1 MSEAAETISETIRS
15 RFDDLT
21 RAERQLANLLLD
33 NYPVSG
39 LGSITTVADNAKVS
53 TPTVVRTVKKLGFR
67 GFPEFQAQLRQ
78 ELEAALSNPIAKHER
93 WASNAPDGHILNR
106 FADAVMSNMRQT
118 LTQLD
123 PARLDAAC
131 TLLADQKRPLHFVG
145 GRITHAL
152 ADYFFTHMQVIRD
165 DVTLV
170 ASNSNAWP
178 HYVLNMKDGD
188 VLVIFDIRRYEH
200 AMFKLAEM
208 ARSRGA
214 AIILLTDQWG
224 SPVSKLARHT
234 FNMHIEVP
242 SAWDTSVVTLF
253 VVEAMIESVQSLIWG
268 TTRGRMRELE
278 ALFDES
284 RLFKKFV

>member
-131 TLLADQKRPLHFVG
+131 TLLADQKRSLHFVG

-253 VVEAMIESVQSLIWG
+253 VVEAMIESVQSYIWG
-268 TTRGRMRELE
+268 TTRDRMRELE

>member
-1 MSEAAETISETIRS
+1 MSETAKTVSETIRS
-15 RFDDLT
+15 RFDGLT
-21 RAERQLANLLLD
+21 RAERQLANSLLD

-39 LGSITTVADNAKVS
+39 LASITTVAGNARVS

-78 ELEAALSNPIAKHER
+78 ELEAALSSPIAKHER
-93 WASNAPDGHILNR
+93 WASNAPDAHILNR
-106 FADAVMSNMRQT
+106 FADAVMFNMRQT
-118 LTQLD
+118 LMHLD
-123 PARLDAAC
+123 PTAFDAAC
-131 TLLADQKRPLHFVG
+131 DLLADPERSIHFVG

-178 HYVLNMKDGD
+178 HYVLGMKDGD
-188 VLVIFDIRRYEH
+188 VLVMFDIRRYEH

-208 ARSRGA
+208 ARSRGVA
-214 AIILLTDQWG
+214 VILLTDQWG
-224 SPVSKLARHT
+224 SPVSKLAYRT
-234 FNMHIEVP
+234 FNVHIEVP

-253 VVEAMIESVQSLIWG
+253 VVEAMIESVQTITWG
-268 TTRGRMRELE
+268 TTRDRMEELE
-278 ALFDES
+278 ALFDAS

>member
-131 TLLADQKRPLHFVG
+131 TLLADQNRSLHFVG

-253 VVEAMIESVQSLIWG
+253 VVEAMIESVQSYIWG
-268 TTRGRMRELE
+268 TTRDRMRELE

>member
-1 MSEAAETISETIRS
+1 MSESAKTVSETIRS
-15 RFDDLT
+15 RFDGLT
-21 RAERQLANLLLD
+21 RAERQLANSLLD

-39 LGSITTVADNAKVS
+39 LASITTVAGNARVS

-78 ELEAALSNPIAKHER
+78 ELEAALSSPIAKHER
-93 WASNAPDGHILNR
+93 WASKAPDAHILNR

-118 LTQLD
+118 LMHLD
-123 PARLDAAC
+123 PTAFDAAC
-131 TLLADQKRPLHFVG
+131 DLLADPERSIHFVG

-178 HYVLNMKDGD
+178 HYVLGMKDGD
-188 VLVIFDIRRYEH
+188 VLVMFDIRRYEH

-208 ARSRGA
+208 ARSRGVA
-214 AIILLTDQWG
+214 VILLTDQWG
-224 SPVSKLARHT
+224 SPVSKLAYRT
-234 FNMHIEVP
+234 FNVHIEVP

-253 VVEAMIESVQSLIWG
+253 VVEAMIESVQTITWG
-268 TTRGRMRELE
+268 TTRDRMEELE
-278 ALFDES
+278 ALFDAS

>member
-1 MSEAAETISETIRS
+1 MSDGAETVSETIRS
-15 RFDDLT
+15 RFGGLT
-21 RAERQLANLLLD
+21 RAERQLANSLLE

-39 LGSITTVADNAKVS
+39 LGSITTVADNARVS
-53 TPTVVRTVKKLGFR
+53 TPTVVRTVKKLGFK
-67 GFPEFQAQLRQ
+67 GFPEFQARLHQ
-78 ELEAALSNPIAKHER
+78 ELEAALSDPIAKHEH
-93 WASNAPDGHILNR
+93 WASNAPEAHILNR
-106 FADAVMSNMRQT
+106 FADAVISNMRQT
-118 LTQLD
+118 LTQID
-123 PARLDAAC
+123 PADFDAAC
-131 TLLADQKRPLHFVG
+131 ALLADQGRSVHIVG
-145 GRITHAL
+145 GRITRAL

-188 VLVIFDIRRYEH
+188 VLVMFDIRRYEH
-200 AMFKLAEM
+200 AIFKLAEM
-208 ARSRGA
+208 ARSRGV

-224 SPVSKLARHT
+224 SPVSKLAQHT

-253 VVEAMIESVQSLIWG
+253 VVEAMIEAVQSVTWG
-268 TTRGRMRELE
+268 TTRDRMRELE
-278 ALFDES
+278 SLFDAS